1 MQMPCPT
8 SLKFMEKNQKKH
20 QLSTT
25 SQAKSIWLSILLKG
39 FTMFH
44 FYQNKTVPGP
54 TPPNSRQPCSFNS
67 LAKDNFMPSLV
78 EVSGCLR
85 SLRPKHISD
94 DVLKIFFG
102 HDDNDVLKVKFIKT
116 QHMHPYA
123 LWNTLFNTWEMF
135 RLWMLLNINHQWSI
149 WWWQSLKILANIWS

>member
-1 MQMPCPT
+1 
-8 SLKFMEKNQKKH
+8 
-20 QLSTT
+20 
-25 SQAKSIWLSILLKG
+25 
-39 FTMFH
+39 MFH

-102 HDDNDVLKVKFIKT
+102 HDDNDVLNSSKKNPICI
-116 QHMHPYA
+116 HMLYGTHCP
-123 LWNTLFNTWEMF
+123 TLGRCLGCECC
-135 RLWMLLNINHQWSI
+135 
-149 WWWQSLKILANIWS
+149 